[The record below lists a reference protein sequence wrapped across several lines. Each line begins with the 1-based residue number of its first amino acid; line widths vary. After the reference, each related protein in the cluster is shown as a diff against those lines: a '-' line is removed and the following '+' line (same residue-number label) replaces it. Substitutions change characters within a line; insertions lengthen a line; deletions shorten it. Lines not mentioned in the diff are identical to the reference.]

1 MKEKAVHI
9 KFLGANQQITGSCY
23 FLEVGGLKLLIDCG
37 LYQERMY
44 TARNWEQSPVSP
56 DEIDFLLLTHIHL
69 DHSGLLPKIVREG
82 LSNQILTTSPSK
94 ELIPIMLLDSAHIQ
108 EEDAEFKKKRH
119 AKEGRKGPF
128 PEIPLYT
135 VEEARQVFP
144 LVKSVPYGSSFSLA
158 PNVSVIFHDAGHILG
173 SAMIE
178 LMISENGKQNR
189 IIFSGD
195 IGQWNR
201 PIIRNPS
208 VFEQADYVIME
219 STYGNRIH
227 EDPADVEKLLCQ
239 VVNETVDAGGNIVIP
254 TFAVER
260 AQELMFYLSRL
271 ARQNKI
277 PDLMIF
283 LDSPMAVNITQVF
296 KNHKDSMDEETR
308 AIFNE
313 GDSPFR
319 FPGLKL
325 VRSVEESK
333 AINFINE
340 PCIIMAGSGMC
351 TGGRIKHHLVRNI
364 TRPESTILF
373 VCYQASGTLGR
384 QILDRNSQ
392 VRILGKYYPVNA
404 RIEEI
409 HGFSS
414 HADRNGLL
422 KWVESLRFPP
432 KRLFVTHGEINA
444 SFSIASEIKKKGWNV
459 EVPEYLE
466 EWDLE

>member
-1 MKEKAVHI
+1 MHI

-23 FLEVGGLKLLIDCG
+23 FLEVGELKLLIDCG

-44 TARNWEQSPVSP
+44 RGRNWEHFPVAL

-82 LSNQILTTSPSK
+82 LSKQILTTSPSK

-128 PEIPLYT
+128 PETPLYT

-144 LVKSVPYGSSFSLA
+144 LLKSVPYGSSVSLA
-158 PNVSVIFHDAGHILG
+158 PNVSVSFHDAGHILG

-178 LMISENGKQNR
+178 LIISENGKQNR

-195 IGQWNR
+195 IGQWNK

-208 VFEQADYVIME
+208 VFEQADYVVME
-219 STYGNRIH
+219 STYGDRIH

-239 VVNETVDAGGNIVIP
+239 VVNETVDAGGNVVIP

-271 ARQNKI
+271 AKQNKI

-340 PCIIMAGSGMC
+340 SCIIMAGSGMC

-373 VCYQASGTLGR
+373 VGYQASGTLGR
-384 QILDRNSQ
+384 QILERNSQ
-392 VRILGKYYPVNA
+392 VRILGKYYPVKA

-432 KRLFVTHGEINA
+432 KRLFVTHGESKA
-444 SFSIASEIKKKGWNV
+444 SFSIASEIKRKGWNV

>member
-1 MKEKAVHI
+1 MHI